1 MKYTNIIFI
10 VLATVILTI
19 GVKNNNAY
27 AQSKPESSTVWYIGT
42 NPVAIPLGFSI
53 KDEVKRFLPIATGN
67 EYGANVVGGFFFR
80 PNQNIEGRLSLSN
93 IHQVAFVGQ
102 FHLGTNYYFHKGK
115 INNSKMGWYIGGF
128 AKYWDFYN
136 RQTDIHFHNISPYI
150 GAGYTFS
157 AKRFLVDLR
166 INQTLAVY
174 SWSSLAHT
182 KGNAAWMFS
191 PWPEFIPVIPTI
203 SLTISY
209 KHKKSKAMNKH
220 IFFDNLT
227 ASVGAMVA
235 GKKKFFANS
244 IQSPTFEEQ
253 VAAVELE
260 FPKIAGE
267 GVYEV
272 RARTKAGDLDPAF
285 CVAQWKGPDF
295 PTIIYN
301 HGNNERP
308 FEFKKSAKN
317 TFYNIFINTKDTIE
331 ANLIVVRAPFH
342 NSSLKQYQDTM
353 VDLSNFTAMIATSV
367 KLNEELV
374 KEIRKNSAA
383 PVIISGISLGGWVT
397 NIHRAIYNTS
407 TAYAPLMAGTY
418 LGELFIKSKYRKM
431 ASDIALH
438 NPQEIRRVLNFD
450 DLFTRQDT
458 QNLFPLLSK
467 YDQFIEYD
475 IQKESY
481 NGYPL
486 KTIECGHVTGAINSS
501 ELRNHILS
509 VLRSIDK

>member
-1 MKYTNIIFI
+1 MKYTHKILIG
-10 VLATVILTI
+10 LASALLII
-19 GVKNNNAY
+19 GVVDKKVY
-27 AQSKPESSTVWYIGT
+27 AQSKAECSNGWYIGT
-42 NPVAIPLGFSI
+42 NPMAIPLGFSI
-53 KDEVKRFLPIATGN
+53 KDETKRFLPIAAGN
-67 EYGANVVGGFFFR
+67 EYGANVVGGYFFR

-102 FHLGTNYYFHKGK
+102 FHLGTNYYFQK
-115 INNSKMGWYIGGF
+115 SKLSKDEMGWYIGGY

-150 GAGYTFS
+150 SAGYTFA
-157 AKRFLVDLR
+157 AKRLLLDLR

-174 SWSSLAHT
+174 SWSSLEHT

-203 SLTISY
+203 TLTISY

-220 IFFDNLT
+220 VFFDNLT

-244 IQSPTFEEQ
+244 LQSLTFEEQ
-253 VAAVELE
+253 VEAVELE

-342 NSSLKQYQDTM
+342 NSSLKQYQNTM
-353 VDLSNFTAMIATSV
+353 VDLGNFTAMIATSV

-450 DLFTRQDT
+450 DVFNRRDT

-475 IQKESY
+475 IQKDSY

-509 VLRSIDK
+509 VLNQISK